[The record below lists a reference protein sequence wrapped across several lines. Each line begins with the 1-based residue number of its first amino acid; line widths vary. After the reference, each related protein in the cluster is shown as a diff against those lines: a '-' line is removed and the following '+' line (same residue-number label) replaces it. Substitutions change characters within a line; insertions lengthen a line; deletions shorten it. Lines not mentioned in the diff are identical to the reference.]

1 MPSRR
6 ICASYVS
13 YVLFSIC
20 SAHVSCLYSS
30 SLSKCG
36 CRALARVA
44 LNDLVEQAWV
54 ELDGDIIGYKEYQTI
69 HRGTFDQDITGMSRL
84 VEQVTDL
91 ECLETEAIE
100 GISKTDEK
108 SGGRENNQ
116 QSQVRQEQRRTVS
129 SSE

>member
-6 ICASYVS
+6 ICASYVP
-13 YVLFSIC
+13 YVLFPLLFS
-20 SAHVSCLYSS
+20 HFSCLYSS

-44 LNDLVEQAWV
+44 LNDSVEKAWV
-54 ELDGDIIGYKEYQTI
+54 ELDGDIIDYKEYQEI

-91 ECLETEAIE
+91 ECMETEAFE

-108 SGGRENNQ
+108 SGGR
-116 QSQVRQEQRRTVS
+116 
-129 SSE
+129 